1 MFFFSAFFFWW
12 SLDELERERERERR
26 MGGSRVSPTD
36 GREVN
41 RSFPF
46 WWVFF
51 SRFFFSFFLLTKILY
66 QVDETFLN
74 RFVRFGIAK
83 TFFFFFLFC
92 QHSYIHEILLCTI
105 IPRLTIFFTQTH
117 MPLPSVG
124 EKNPR
129 KIGRPSVREVEIR

>member
-1 MFFFSAFFFWW
+1 
-12 SLDELERERERERR
+12 

-41 RSFPF
+41 RSFSLLVGF
-46 WWVFF
+46 LGSVLFLFF
-51 SRFFFSFFLLTKILY
+51 LSFFLLTKILY
-66 QVDETFLN
+66 QVDENLLN

-83 TFFFFFLFC
+83 TFFSFSFFC
-92 QHSYIHEILLCTI
+92 QHSYLHEILLCTM
-105 IPRLTIFFTQTH
+105 IPRLNIFFTQTH